1 MMTYGRILRALV
13 LPCALSAATAGC
25 SPQRM
30 AQRGTN
36 PLDAAPIDTS
46 KVRSADEAADWKY
59 RQELAVDLDGDRQA
73 ETLVIAADVDLADNG
88 DPLWE
93 DGHRWAV
100 YVDAEQGRTL
110 LYAAF
115 VPSGF
120 VEAAALTPGD
130 DGKRKVLVQERIP
143 SQLRA
148 LELEYL
154 APRSARLSSGAYYQ
168 IQDWLPGSAA
178 LPQVPPF
185 AQMPAASGVAPN
197 SGPAIVTDRR
207 DYTLVRGPLGKEAR
221 IVASFRAPT
230 DKTVYIVH
238 CNGAISWG
246 IQKQVAGRWVDA
258 WAAETNGC
266 LSSPI
271 VLRAGQ
277 VHTDTLTLV
286 SRDDVPPGHGTVRHK
301 VEPGMYRMI
310 WYGVLTSFDGNARPG
325 RPLGADLPAEARV
338 SGPIR
343 VRGSG

>member
-1 MMTYGRILRALV
+1 MTTNRNGIRALA
-13 LPCALSAATAGC
+13 LTCALSAMLAGC
-25 SPQRM
+25 SPPRS
-30 AQRGTN
+30 AQRGAN
-36 PLDAAPIDTS
+36 PLEAPPIDTT

-73 ETLVIAADVDLADNG
+73 ETLVIAADVELADNG

-100 YVDAEQGRTL
+100 YVDSPQGRTL

-115 VPSGF
+115 VPNGF
-120 VEAAALTPGD
+120 VEAAALTPSD
-130 DGKRKVLVQERIP
+130 DGRRKVLVQERIP

-148 LELEYL
+148 LEVEYL

-168 IQDWLPGSAA
+168 IQSWLPGSAA

-185 AQMPAASGVAPN
+185 AQVPAVSSVAPN
-197 SGPAIVTDRR
+197 AGPSITTDRR
-207 DYTLVRGPLGKEAR
+207 DYTLVRGPVGREAR

-230 DKTVYIVH
+230 DQTVYIVH

-258 WAAETNGC
+258 WAAETNAC
-266 LSSPI
+266 LSAPI
-271 VLRAGQ
+271 VLRAGE

-286 SRDDVPPGHGTVRHK
+286 SRDDVPPGPGTVRHK

-310 WYGVLTSFDGNARPG
+310 WYGVLTSFDANARPG

-343 VRGSG
+343 VRESG